1 MKEDGKVTKEIMDL
15 QLFAEGGNAGAGAGA
30 GEGAASPGTEA
41 GEGAATPKAP
51 VFKSSRRG
59 AKADPFANVIFGKQG
74 TEGKGAPEPARK
86 QGKAGT
92 EPAAPP
98 VDRNAAFDQLMKG
111 EYKDL
116 FDARM
121 QDARKQGEDSMR
133 GDAERY
139 RQLSPLLEILGRK
152 HGITPDY
159 SGNFDLNKL
168 SAAVKAED
176 DNYWAEEALRT
187 GEDKDVLKQ
196 KHEREQL
203 VARLQRENASLR
215 EAEQRRLGEERARKT
230 YAMWT
235 DQAAKAKNVYPSLDL
250 NKELAGNPKFG
261 ELLRAGVD
269 VKTAFEVIHK
279 DEIMPA
285 AMGYAAQHVEQKL
298 GAKIAAQAARPREN
312 GGNSPVQTKTDVASL
327 TRAER
332 REIAKRVA
340 RGERITF

>member
-15 QLFAEGGNAGAGAGA
+15 QLFAEGGNAGAGAG
-30 GEGAASPGTEA
+30 EGAASPGTEA
-41 GEGAATPKAP
+41 GEGEATSKAP

-59 AKADPFANVIFGKQG
+59 AKADPFANVIFGKQEG
-74 TEGKGAPEPARK
+74 AAAQKATETPKAETATETPKTTDRK
-86 QGKAGT
+86 AEFDKLMQG
-92 EPAAPP
+92 
-98 VDRNAAFDQLMKG
+98 D
-111 EYKDL
+111 YKDL
-116 FDARM
+116 FEQKLA
-121 QDARKQGEDSMR
+121 DARKQGEDSMR

-312 GGNSPVQTKTDVASL
+312 GGNSPVQVKTDVSSL